1 MKPKILIVD
10 DEPSIVMTL
19 EFSLKKKNFEVYI
32 ARDGNEAMFV
42 MENVHPDA
50 VLLDIMMPNIDGYE
64 TLSFIKNNPVYKNTK
79 IIIIS
84 AKDKPADIEKGL
96 ALGADRYIIKPFALK
111 KVITDIN
118 ELLNL

>member
-64 TLSFIKNNPVYKNTK
+64 TLSFIKNNPAYKNTK

-84 AKDKPADIEKGL
+84 AKDKPSDIEKGL